1 MADQHLSSS
10 ISPCRATCQSAH
22 ARCVFLTDLEKS
34 LFCQT
39 RSLQFAISGVLSGTF
54 YWRLHSMQ
62 ASYIWKKKSFY
73 FMMYQEIAQ
82 IVKNLWSIYFD
93 CMSLIRPPP
102 TSFKSISKL
111 GSLYEMMSLWILL
124 IYGRLK
130 RSLWSLFLAEKPSSI
145 ILHST
150 PLATLTVEGD
160 ISSLV
165 PLASAQGYVRWY
177 HSFFILLSIQLIEF
191 PMRRLK
197 WRPKTTLFWRKSS
210 FFRRIKTTL
219 PNTICCSTTLAL
231 PVTWTRNENT
241 NPKIKS
247 LAW

>member
-1 MADQHLSSS
+1 MHTFKHPTFESHKIVLFHNTKKLLQLSK
-10 ISPCRATCQSAH
+10 I
-22 ARCVFLTDLEKS
+22 DE
-34 LFCQT
+34 
-39 RSLQFAISGVLSGTF
+39 TF
-54 YWRLHSMQ
+54 Y
-62 ASYIWKKKSFY
+62 FG
-73 FMMYQEIAQ
+73 
-82 IVKNLWSIYFD
+82 
-93 CMSLIRPPP
+93 CMSFIRPPP
-102 TSFKSISKL
+102 TSFKFISIL

-150 PLATLTVEGD
+150 PLATLTVEGV

-231 PVTWTRNENT
+231 PVTWTRNDNT

>member
-1 MADQHLSSS
+1 MRTQD
-10 ISPCRATCQSAH
+10 
-22 ARCVFLTDLEKS
+22 VFFS
-34 LFCQT
+34 Q
-39 RSLQFAISGVLSGTF
+39 
-54 YWRLHSMQ
+54 
-62 ASYIWKKKSFY
+62 IWKNPCFVKLDLYNLPFLGYCRELFTEDCIVCRLPTFGRKKSFY

-145 ILHST
+145 ILHSP
-150 PLATLTVEGD
+150 PLATLTVEGV